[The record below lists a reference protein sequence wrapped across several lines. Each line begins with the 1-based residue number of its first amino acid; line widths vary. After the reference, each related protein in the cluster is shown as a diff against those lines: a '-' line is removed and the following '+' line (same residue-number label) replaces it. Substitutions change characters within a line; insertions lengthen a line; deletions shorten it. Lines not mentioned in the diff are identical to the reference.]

1 MGNNRGLIRNCTITG
16 NLKGE
21 SSVGGIVGINE
32 AGGQVINCTFNGTVV
47 ATHYVGGIVGQNLG
61 SILQCVNQGG
71 INTVEIES
79 STDLDD
85 LPDRQWNSTENVPT
99 STDIGG
105 ITGYSSGIVQSCRNI
120 GAVGYAHIGYNV
132 GGIAGRQ
139 AGSATMTVRLLGVVP
154 IKQVSVRVEEEKVLV
169 PGGQAVGVAI
179 RTAGVLVVGASDLG
193 GGEASPAR
201 EAGVRAGDLITAVDG
216 EPVNEAERLSELV
229 NGDAERRLTLNRAG
243 QELSVS
249 VRPRQDARDQAYRLG
264 VWVRDSTAGVGTL
277 SFYDPATGA
286 FGALGHAITD
296 LDTGVILP
304 VSHGEV
310 LPGSV
315 SVMGLMN
322 DPENRV
328 RLVIDREV
336 LEEEYVGCH
345 PCKNTSSIKLRTSD
359 LLEKFLPAVHHTPTV
374 VTL

>member
-1 MGNNRGLIRNCTITG
+1 MNSKTSKVLAVFLTLCLLLSLAAPAFAAGNQITIGTKEELLTFAQNCTLDSWSQSKTVVLTGDIDLTGTDFTPIPTFGGHFDGQGHAITGITLDGSGSNRGLFRYLQKSAVVEDLKVEISITPTDFQDSLGGLVGNNRGLIRNCTITG

-139 AGSATMTVRLLGVVP
+139 AGYLDGCTNEGLILGRKDVGGVV
-154 IKQVSVRVEEEKVLV
+154 
-169 PGGQAVGVAI
+169 GQLEPEVFLRYGEDTLMTSGINWTPWAA
-179 RTAGVLVVGASDLG
+179 RWTACWA
-193 GGEASPAR
+193 PW
-201 EAGVRAGDLITAVDG
+201 T
-216 EPVNEAERLSELV
+216 
-229 NGDAERRLTLNRAG
+229 
-243 QELSVS
+243 
-249 VRPRQDARDQAYRLG
+249 
-264 VWVRDSTAGVGTL
+264 
-277 SFYDPATGA
+277 
-286 FGALGHAITD
+286 
-296 LDTGVILP
+296 
-304 VSHGEV
+304 
-310 LPGSV
+310 
-315 SVMGLMN
+315 
-322 DPENRV
+322 
-328 RLVIDREV
+328 
-336 LEEEYVGCH
+336 
-345 PCKNTSSIKLRTSD
+345 
-359 LLEKFLPAVHHTPTV
+359 TPTP
-374 VTL
+374 T